1 MSLIICK
8 ASATLKIYN
17 LIIGVLIKV
26 YFLQMVSMQI
36 KLGQLNQKHKPP
48 LQFHE

>member
-26 YFLQMVSMQI
+26 YFLQMVIIS
-36 KLGQLNQKHKPP
+36 KTLTGK
-48 LQFHE
+48 